1 MVRGD
6 GVRVAAYRA
15 LPRRLGDAVVR
26 ILTANYTVGAICVVI
41 RPDGRMLLVRQ
52 SYRNGWSV
60 PGGLVQRR
68 ESPRDAARREL
79 REEVGLDL
87 DVAPSSQAEANPDLQ
102 SVTFVHRVDVT
113 AEQAATASPVSP
125 EIVELTWAEPEALP
139 PLYQPIERTLRM
151 VRLP

>member
-15 LPRRLGDAVVR
+15 LPRR
-26 ILTANYTVGAICVVI
+26 
-41 RPDGRMLLVRQ
+41 
-52 SYRNGWSV
+52 
-60 PGGLVQRR
+60 
-68 ESPRDAARREL
+68 PRDAARRGL

-125 EIVELTWAEPEALP
+125 EIVELTWAAPEALP
-139 PLYQPIERTLRM
+139 PLYKPIERTLRM